1 MQFAISIPAPAQAP
15 TRTNKQLHSLYKFEP
30 QRNPLQGLIN
40 PRPQWC
46 QMSYTDYKNTSLG
59 EIHTLIEIIAIYLMK
74 IWKNYRGAEFLS
86 LSGADLKENSTTS
99 RHSHLQMNEQ
109 KMFSFP
115 MMLVS
120 LLPHS
125 AEAVSGQLPVVPKV
139 NIVKVHQS
147 RGEDTQHPG
156 PVPCAVVL
164 VWSSHNVPHDNGLY
178 PLLLKNRVTV
188 RVTHLWWQI
197 VLILT
202 SHRRTRVLKF

>member
-15 TRTNKQLHSLYKFEP
+15 TSTNKQHSLYKFEP

-46 QMSYTDYKNTSLG
+46 QMSYTDYKNISLG

-74 IWKNYRGAEFLS
+74 IWKNNRGAEFLS
-86 LSGADLKENSTTS
+86 LSGADLKENSMTS
-99 RHSHLQMNEQ
+99 DTVTYKWMNQ
-109 KMFSFP
+109 NLFSFP

-164 VWSSHNVPHDNGLY
+164 VWSGHNVPHDNGLH
-178 PLLLKNRVTV
+178 PLLLKNSVTV